1 MTQQEIA
8 SACGG
13 IVQAAAPD
21 EASIVEAYTS
31 DLLSDVMAH
40 APGDSVLITIQ
51 NHINTVAVCTLVGVI
66 TIVICNNRE
75 IPEDM
80 RKSAEAEKIG
90 IIRTP
95 LSQFHASCAIRAAL
109 GKAQG

>member
-80 RKSAEAEKIG
+80 RNRRGGKNWHQSDSTVAVP
-90 IIRTP
+90 RF
-95 LSQFHASCAIRAAL
+95 LRYRAAL